1 MLVYDVKLRA
11 DSWLAW
17 IYARETSREREGS
30 VRVAE
35 GAAWGSSCIF
45 GQSSIFL
52 KTRLEQGT
60 AISLG
65 QISCYT
71 ADKIRF
77 LT

>member
-1 MLVYDVKLRA
+1 MFLQLRA

-35 GAAWGSSCIF
+35 GAAWGNSCIF

-52 KTRLEQGT
+52 KTRSCLEQGT

-77 LT
+77 SK